1 MCMPKI
7 KAPEM
12 PAPPPEAPRESDA
25 SVQRAAADQRRRA
38 AAANGAASTILTGPS
53 GSTIAPRTTSKSL
66 LGG

>member
-1 MCMPKI
+1 MCIPKP
-7 KAPEM
+7 KAPDM

-53 GSTIAPRTTSKSL
+53 GAMTPPQVTSKSL